1 MTHLARAA
9 DAPSPTPA
17 ERAELVALYRQLL
30 LPRVIEEKMLN
41 LLRRGQLSKWFSGIG
56 QEAVSVG
63 AVSAL
68 RADDWVLPMHR
79 NLGVF
84 TGRDLDLPRL
94 LRQVLGRADGYT
106 AGRDRS
112 FHFGARDHH
121 VVGMISHLGAML
133 PVADGLALAAQLR
146 GEDRVALS
154 FCGDGATS
162 EGDVHEAMN
171 LAAVWKL
178 PVIFLVENN
187 QWGLSTPTTEQYACS
202 ALADRAVG
210 YGMPGHVVDG
220 NDVLAVREAVA
231 SAAEVARG
239 DGGPTLLEC
248 LTFRMRGHEEASGTD
263 YVDEAL
269 LTAWG
274 ERDPITRFEGVLDAE
289 DAMTPEERNAL
300 RDELRALVDEQ
311 VAVALEAS
319 VPTST
324 AEVELR
330 DVHAPPRPLRR
341 AHSSSDALP
350 DPSSEMR
357 YLDAISDA
365 LRTALRADDRV
376 VIMGQ
381 DIAGYGGV
389 FKVTDGFLDEFGPDR
404 IRNTPIIES
413 AALGCAL
420 GLALDGFVP
429 VVEMQ
434 FADFVAC
441 GFNQIVHNLATTHYR
456 WGAPAPV
463 VVRLPVGGGL
473 GAGPFHSQDV
483 EGWFANVAGIKIVAP
498 ATPADAKGLL
508 LAALDDGNPVLY
520 LEHKWLYRNATGP
533 VPPGH
538 HLVPLGHARLAREGQ
553 DATVVT
559 YGAGVGWAL
568 HAAGVLAEEGV
579 EIEVVDLR
587 TLRPWDHE
595 TVLDSVRRTSRALI
609 LHEASRTGGQGAEI
623 AATIAD
629 DGFGH
634 LDAPVARVGGL
645 DTPIPFATAL
655 EAEWSATARLLPELR
670 RLLAY

>member
-1 MTHLARAA
+1 M
-9 DAPSPTPA
+9 
-17 ERAELVALYRQLL
+17 
-30 LPRVIEEKMLN
+30 
-41 LLRRGQLSKWFSGIG
+41 
-56 QEAVSVG
+56 
-63 AVSAL
+63 
-68 RADDWVLPMHR
+68 
-79 NLGVF
+79 
-84 TGRDLDLPRL
+84 
-94 LRQVLGRADGYT
+94 
-106 AGRDRS
+106 
-112 FHFGARDHH
+112 
-121 VVGMISHLGAML
+121 
-133 PVADGLALAAQLR
+133 
-146 GEDRVALS
+146 
-154 FCGDGATS
+154 
-162 EGDVHEAMN
+162 HEAMN

-187 QWGLSTPTTEQYACS
+187 QWGLSTPTSEQYACS

-210 YGMPGHVVDG
+210 YGIPGHVVDG
-220 NDVLAVREAVA
+220 NDVLAVRDAVA
-231 SAAEVARG
+231 GAAELARDG
-239 DGGPTLLEC
+239 GGPTLLEC

-263 YVDEAL
+263 YVDDEL

-274 ERDPITRFEGVLDAE
+274 ERDPITRFEAVLDAE
-289 DAMTPEERNAL
+289 GAMTSDERSSL

-311 VAVALEAS
+311 VAAALEAP

-324 AEVELR
+324 TEAELG
-330 DVHAPPRPLRR
+330 DVHASPRPLRR
-341 AHSSSDALP
+341 ARMSNDAP
-350 DPSSEMR
+350 PGPGTEMR

-365 LRTALRADDRV
+365 LRTALRADERV
-376 VIMGQ
+376 LIMGQ

-389 FKVTDGFLDEFGPDR
+389 FKVTDGLLDEFGPAR

-429 VVEMQ
+429 IVEMQ

-483 EGWFANVAGIKIVAP
+483 EGWFANVPGIKVVAP

-520 LEHKWLYRNATGP
+520 LEHKWLYRNAAGP

-538 HLVPLGHARLAREGQ
+538 HVVPLGQARLAREGR
-553 DATVVT
+553 DATIVT

-568 HAAGVLAEEGV
+568 DAAAVLADEGV

-587 TLRPWDHE
+587 TLRPWDID
-595 TVLDSVRRTSRALI
+595 TVLDSVRRTSRALV

-623 AATIAD
+623 AATIAEA
-629 DGFGH
+629 GFDH

-645 DTPIPFATAL
+645 DTPIPFAKAL